1 MENLELQGK
10 LLRKLPVQSGRSA
23 RGEWSKQE
31 FLVEYQEGN
40 FPATA
45 CFDVWGMD
53 KVNDLARFADG
64 EEIVVSFNINSREYN
79 GKYYTNLRAWKIASA
94 AQQPSAP
101 AAVAAP
107 APAPYQQ
114 PSPAVNDVPA
124 GFAPSYSP
132 AEPADFVSDDLP
144 F

>member
-1 MENLELQGK
+1 MANLELQGK

-53 KVNDLARFADG
+53 
-64 EEIVVSFNINSREYN
+64 NINSREYN

-101 AAVAAP
+101 AAAP

-132 AEPADFVSDDLP
+132 AEPADFGSDDLP

>member
-1 MENLELQGK
+1 MANLELQGK

-23 RGEWSKQE
+23 RGEWQKQE

-45 CFDVWGMD
+45 CFNVWGMD

-64 EEIVVSFNINSREYN
+64 EEIKVSFNISSREFN
-79 GKYYTNLRAWKIASA
+79 GKFYTDLRAWKIVSVNEG
-94 AQQPSAP
+94 QQNAAP
-101 AAVAAP
+101 AAAP
-107 APAPYQQ
+107 QSAQ
-114 PSPAVNDVPA
+114 PFNDVPA
-124 GFAPSYSP
+124 GFAPSNSP
-132 AEPADFVSDDLP
+132 AEPMDMGDDLP